1 MPPATKRNSM
11 PPPVRAIDA
20 AKSSLQHLSDQERM
34 ITSRLL
40 PPEDPVEAVF
50 KPPEALPHSYLPNKP
65 PKAAAALAAPV
76 SLKLPKGLSR
86 SLDASRI
93 SGPPTEEL
101 RDVGATRAGAS
112 MAYQKVQ
119 RWDMLPKHA
128 WLQAS
133 SPP

>member
-76 SLKLPKGLSR
+76 SLKLPKDIYR
-86 SLDASRI
+86 SPSLLPALRLASAACVC
-93 SGPPTEEL
+93 SPPGGH
-101 RDVGATRAGAS
+101 RSMGAS
-112 MAYQKVQ
+112 PPAT
-119 RWDMLPKHA
+119 A
-128 WLQAS
+128 WA
-133 SPP
+133 